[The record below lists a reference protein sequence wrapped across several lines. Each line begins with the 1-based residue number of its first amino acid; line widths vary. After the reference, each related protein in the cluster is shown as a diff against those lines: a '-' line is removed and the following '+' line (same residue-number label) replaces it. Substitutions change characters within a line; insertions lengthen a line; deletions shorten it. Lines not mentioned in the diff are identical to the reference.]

1 MALLDILCFPDER
14 LRSKAK
20 KVENLTKEYQTFI
33 DDMLQTMYAAPGIGL
48 AATQVNRHEQ
58 IIVIDVSED
67 KTEPCC
73 FINPEIISSSG
84 VEKMEEGCLSVPETY
99 AEIERAES
107 VVVKYMDRK
116 GNEQIL
122 HTSDML
128 AVCIQHEIDHLQGK
142 LFVDYLSKLKRDR
155 IRKKLAKHM
164 KQKL

>member
-1 MALLDILCFPDER
+1 MALLNILCFPDER
-14 LRSKAK
+14 LRSRAK
-20 KVENLTKEYQTFI
+20 KVVSLNKEYQTFI

-58 IIVIDVSED
+58 IIVIDISED
-67 KTEPCC
+67 KTQPYC

-116 GNEQIL
+116 GNEQSL
-122 HTSDML
+122 HASELL
-128 AVCIQHEIDHLQGK
+128 AVCVQHEIDHLQGK